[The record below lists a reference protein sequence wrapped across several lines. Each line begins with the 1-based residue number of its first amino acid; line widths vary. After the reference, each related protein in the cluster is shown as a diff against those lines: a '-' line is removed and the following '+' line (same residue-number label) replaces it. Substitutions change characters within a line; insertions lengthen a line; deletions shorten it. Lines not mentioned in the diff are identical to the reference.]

1 MSSRNIFKN
10 STYAKWD
17 PNNSFTNDNLN
28 RSKNR
33 SYLNRSDLENNFE
46 KAEKGQSDKPDKP
59 DKTDK
64 NDKFDKSD
72 FANKYFSRSNY
83 SSRKSLL
90 NLNANSTPSS
100 NKIFF
105 EKVDEESNNLIDEK
119 LRKIIS
125 SHKMKEDVQKMSKR
139 GSLLSLLK
147 FAIGSNIV
155 FLNTGNFKNP
165 NHKYENQNSSQTKNE
180 SFATG
185 SFDICREYI
194 RYLN

>member
-46 KAEKGQSDKPDKP
+46 KAEKGQSDKPDKT
-59 DKTDK
+59 DKPDK

-125 SHKMKEDVQKMSKR
+125 RHKMKEDVQKMSKR

>member
-1 MSSRNIFKN
+1 MSSKNIFKN

-28 RSKNR
+28 RSSSKNR
-33 SYLNRSDLENNFE
+33 SYLNRSDLESNFE
-46 KAEKGQSDKPDKP
+46 KAEKGQSD
-59 DKTDK
+59 
-64 NDKFDKSD
+64 
-72 FANKYFSRSNY
+72 NKYFSRSTY
-83 SSRKSLL
+83 TSKKDLL
-90 NLNANSTPSS
+90 GGLGGMSTTPSS

-125 SHKMKEDVQKMSKR
+125 THKLKDDVQKMSKR

-165 NHKYENQNSSQTKNE
+165 NHKYENQNSSQIKNE